1 MPDDEFGLPAEVHGD
16 YFGAAV
22 CDLFV
27 YELITSSFEKYMN
40 LKERT
45 RERVEIFL
53 MRSYLI

>member
-27 YELITSSFEKYMN
+27 YELITSSFEK
-40 LKERT
+40 
-45 RERVEIFL
+45 
-53 MRSYLI
+53 